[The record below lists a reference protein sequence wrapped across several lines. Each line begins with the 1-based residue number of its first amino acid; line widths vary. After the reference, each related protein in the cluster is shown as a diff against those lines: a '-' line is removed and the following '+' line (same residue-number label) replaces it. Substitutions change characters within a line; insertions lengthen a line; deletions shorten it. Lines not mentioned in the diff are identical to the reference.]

1 MKWFNNGGKSVIE
14 LLVSDDGQVV
24 NGAFIKKH
32 ANGLFASYGTGMDED
47 MEFPEDQ
54 INEAKAWVEAQ
65 YMLTK
70 GTADAV

>member
-1 MKWFNNGGKSVIE
+1 MKWFNNGGKSAIE

-32 ANGLFASYGTGMDED
+32 ANGLFASYGPNMGE
-47 MEFPEDQ
+47 ERLFPAYQLD
-54 INEAKAWVEAQ
+54 EAKAWVEAQ